1 MARTVA
7 ELMAVIGLDDKP
19 LIAGLKSAGRKAE
32 QEAGSIGASAG
43 DGMTGEMGKSTEK
56 SGGGKLA
63 GALGKI
69 GPVIASAA
77 AGIGLAAGAAML
89 KGLTDSMEQ
98 EVAADKLAAQLG
110 ATEAMSEEYGRVAG
124 RVWSNGFG
132 ESTAD
137 VAAMMRELFQNG
149 VVPDD
154 IGEAELQAVSEKAM
168 TFADVLDQDVN
179 MTAQAVAAM
188 MRNGL
193 AKDADEAFD
202 ILTRGAQQGV
212 DKSGDL
218 LETFQEYSPLFARLG
233 IDGATA
239 TGLLSQ
245 GLKAGA
251 RDADFV
257 ADALKEF
264 QIRATDGSAASAEAF
279 KALGLDAE
287 KMTAKI
293 AKGGPEAADGLNTVL
308 DRLRSMEDPV
318 ARNAAAVGLFGT
330 KAEDLGDSLFALDP
344 TTAVQGLGNVAGA
357 ADSLGSAYDN
367 NASKLE
373 SFKRKGLQKLTDFMG
388 GTVVPMVEKF
398 AASETVKEWAEK
410 GREAFSRFGDGMSKV
425 VSWVQ
430 ETLWPTLQIVG
441 AWMSE
446 TFGPVVES
454 LANLWEQ
461 VLWPALQKVWD
472 IIVQYVWPA
481 WLKIADVMVNTVI
494 PAVAQ
499 LVAKFYDAATWIGV
513 KIGEIVGWVVG
524 LPGRIRD
531 TISNLWEGLKERTTN
546 AKDWIVEKF
555 DAVVSFFKEMPGKIR
570 DGASGMWDGIKNAF
584 KSALNWIIDKWNG
597 LEFTL
602 PSMDLGPLGKIGGW
616 TMGVPDIPR
625 FHSGGRVP
633 GGPSS
638 ESLAILQGGEAV
650 LTQRH
655 QAALG
660 EVISMFGSRASAD
673 LGAAGRSYGAPASV
687 TPISQAPSA
696 RGATTITNNVSVE
709 TNADPWKIASATAFA
724 TAHSGVA

>member
-19 LIAGLKSAGRKAE
+19 LISGLKTSGRKAE
-32 QEAGSIGASAG
+32 QEAGKVGSAAG
-43 DGMTGEMGKSTEK
+43 DELAKEAGKSTEA
-56 SGGGKLA
+56 GGGKIADAFSKIGGAILKA
-63 GALGKI
+63 GAAVG
-69 GPVIASAA
+69 V
-77 AGIGLAAGAAML
+77 AAGAAL
-89 KGLTDSMEQ
+89 TKGLIDSMDQ
-98 EVAADKLAAQLG
+98 EAASDKLAAQLG

-137 VAAMMRELFQNG
+137 VTAMMRELFQNG
-149 VVPDD
+149 VIGADIAEDD
-154 IGEAELQAVSEKAM
+154 LQRITEKAM

-179 MTAQAVAAM
+179 MMGQAVAAM
-188 MRNGL
+188 LTNGL
-193 AKDADEAFD
+193 ASSADEAFD
-202 ILTRGAQQGV
+202 ILTRGVQTGV

-233 IDGATA
+233 LDAATA
-239 TGLLSQ
+239 TGLLAQ
-245 GLKAGA
+245 GLATGA

-264 QIRATDGSAASAEAF
+264 QIRATDASEASAEGF
-279 KALGLDAE
+279 KLLGLNAE
-287 KMTAKI
+287 KMTKQI
-293 AKGGPEAADGLNTVL
+293 ARGGPDAAAGLQTVL
-308 DRLRSMEDPV
+308 DRLAATEDPLK
-318 ARNAAAVGLFGT
+318 RNTAAVALFGT
-330 KAEDLGDSLFALDP
+330 KAEDLGDSLFGLDP
-344 TTAVQGLGNVAGA
+344 STAANALGEVAGA
-357 ADSLGSAYDN
+357 ADGLGSAYDN

-425 VSWVQ
+425 GTWVQ
-430 ETLWPTLQIVG
+430 ETLWPTLQNVG

-446 TFGPVVES
+446 TFGPIVES

-472 IIVQYVWPA
+472 IIETYLWPA

-494 PAVAQ
+494 PAVAG

-513 KIGEIVGWVVG
+513 KIGEIVGWVTS

-531 TISNLWEGLKERTTN
+531 TISNLWEGLKERTGN
-546 AKDWIVEKF
+546 VKDWVVEKF
-555 DAVVSFFKEMPGKIR
+555 DSIVTFITDMPGKISTA
-570 DGASGMWDGIKNAF
+570 ASGMWDGIKNAF

-597 LEFTL
+597 LEFEF
-602 PSMDLGPLGKIGGW
+602 PEMNLGPLGKVGGW
-616 TMGVPDIPR
+616 TLGPPDIPR
-625 FHSGGRVP
+625 FHTGGRVP
-633 GGPSS
+633 GGTSS

-660 EVISMFGSRASAD
+660 EVISMFGNRANAD
-673 LGAAGRSYGAPASV
+673 LGSVGRSYGSPASV
-687 TPISQAPSA
+687 TPISQAPSV
-696 RGATTITNNVSVE
+696 RGGTTINNTVNVE
-709 TNADPWKIASATAFA
+709 TNADPWKIASATAF
-724 TAHSGVA
+724 TTSHSGVA